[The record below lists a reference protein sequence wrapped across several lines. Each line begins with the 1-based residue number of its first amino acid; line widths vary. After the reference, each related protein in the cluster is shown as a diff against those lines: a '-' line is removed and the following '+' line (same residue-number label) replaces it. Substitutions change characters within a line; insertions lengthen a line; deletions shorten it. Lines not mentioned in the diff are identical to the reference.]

1 MLKID
6 LKNMILII
14 KNDELPEELIQ
25 KAKRFMNQIK
35 VLIELLN
42 AAIDQLF
49 G

>member
-14 KNDELPEELIQ
+14 KNDELPEELIL